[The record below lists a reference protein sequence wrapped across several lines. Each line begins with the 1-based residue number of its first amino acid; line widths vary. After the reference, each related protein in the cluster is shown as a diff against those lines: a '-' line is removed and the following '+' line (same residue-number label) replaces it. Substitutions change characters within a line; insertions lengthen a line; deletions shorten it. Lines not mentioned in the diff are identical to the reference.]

1 MRKEL
6 GILVCK
12 IAAILTFLI
21 DEITLLL
28 ERHYLVLVSK
38 NVLFSHDIK
47 LNSLLSAEFGPL
59 LTNDLGNLCHL
70 EFWVVLLNHWTDLV
84 HEEEV

>member
-6 GILVCK
+6 RILVCK

-38 NVLFSHDIK
+38 NILYPHDIK

-59 LTNDLGNLCHL
+59 LTDDLGNLCDL

-84 HEEEV
+84 HEEKV